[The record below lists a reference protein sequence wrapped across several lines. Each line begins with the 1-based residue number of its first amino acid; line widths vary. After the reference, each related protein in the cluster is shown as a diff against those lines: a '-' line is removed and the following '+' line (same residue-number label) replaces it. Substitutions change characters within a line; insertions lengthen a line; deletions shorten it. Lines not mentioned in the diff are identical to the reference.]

1 MRVLFISNGYGE
13 DYVAVN
19 IIKELRKIDSSIEI
33 EALPIVGEG
42 FLYTKNQITLLGPH
56 KKLPSGGFITN
67 LRILYKDL
75 KEGLLNLHWKQWEEI
90 KRWSK
95 KDGYIVAVGD
105 IVPLLLAKLSSKKF
119 FFVSIQKSVYYTLED
134 DKKINI
140 QKLSKNKAKEIAIRT
155 YLLEYFLMRSENLLK
170 VFPRDFLSHLIL
182 EKARIKSE
190 YLGNPMMDS
199 LEPENKIKID
209 NFYNYIK
216 ILVLPGSKIPEAYYN
231 FHLLT
236 DGILHLLKSRSDEN
250 FLFLTAISPNIP
262 IKELEYILF
271 SQNFIKD
278 VETEDYILF
287 KNNNHVLILTHAFSD
302 CIHHAQIGLCMA
314 GTATEQFVGLG
325 KPAIAI
331 FGKGPQFT
339 KKFALLQ
346 KRLLGDSLFIAK
358 NPEEIPKIFSLIY
371 NNNELLE
378 KISLNGRK
386 RMGEK
391 GASKRIAEKI
401 YQITKV

>member
-19 IIKELRKIDSSIEI
+19 IIKELREIDSSIEI

-42 FLYTKNQITLLGPH
+42 FLYKKNQIPLLGPH

-75 KEGLLNLHWKQWEEI
+75 KEGLLNLHRKQWGEI
-90 KRWSK
+90 KKWSK
-95 KDGYIVAVGD
+95 KNGYIIAVGD
-105 IVPLLLAKLSSKKF
+105 IIPLFLARLSHQKF
-119 FFVSIQKSVYYTLED
+119 FFVSIQKSVYYTLKD
-134 DKKINI
+134 DKKVNI
-140 QKLSKNKAKEIAIRT
+140 QKLSKNKAMEIAIRT
-155 YLLEYFLMRSENLLK
+155 YLLEYFLMKSENLLK
-170 VFPRDFLSHLIL
+170 VFPRDLLSHLIL
-182 EKARIKSE
+182 EKTGINSE
-190 YLGNPMMDS
+190 YLGNPMMDG
-199 LEPENKIKID
+199 LEPENKIPIN

-216 ILVLPGSKIPEAYYN
+216 ILILPGSKIPEAYYN
-231 FHLLT
+231 FQLLT
-236 DGILHLLKSRSDEN
+236 EGILHLLRSRLEEK

-262 IKELEYILF
+262 IKELENILF
-271 SQNFIKD
+271 SKNFKKYI
-278 VETEDYILF
+278 ETKDYILF
-287 KNNNHVLILTHAFSD
+287 KNNSHALILTHAFSD

-346 KRLLGDSLFIAK
+346 KRLLGDSLFLAK
-358 NPEEIPKIFSLIY
+358 NAEEIPKIFSMIH

-378 KISLNGRK
+378 KISINGRK

-401 YQITKV
+401 YQIIKV

>member
-42 FLYTKNQITLLGPH
+42 FLYTKNQIPLLGPH

-182 EKARIKSE
+182 EKARINSE

-236 DGILHLLKSRSDEN
+236 DGILHLLKS
-250 FLFLTAISPNIP
+250 
-262 IKELEYILF
+262 
-271 SQNFIKD
+271 
-278 VETEDYILF
+278 
-287 KNNNHVLILTHAFSD
+287 
-302 CIHHAQIGLCMA
+302 
-314 GTATEQFVGLG
+314 
-325 KPAIAI
+325 
-331 FGKGPQFT
+331 
-339 KKFALLQ
+339 
-346 KRLLGDSLFIAK
+346 
-358 NPEEIPKIFSLIY
+358 
-371 NNNELLE
+371 
-378 KISLNGRK
+378 
-386 RMGEK
+386 
-391 GASKRIAEKI
+391 
-401 YQITKV
+401 